1 MALYFSS
8 TFEPLL
14 EYVHQ
19 SNHLLLNLFNHW
31 LIRQVEHWT
40 EAITQFF
47 DGLGAWGAKQLI
59 SIAGR
64 DCAIEWRAVIQRVIS
79 MGKPMGKPLRP
90 YSGIVWLKKLNIE
103 MWDECEMIA
112 VYLRISFHTWST
124 YCIVNSQHQ
133 HDINMFFLTE
143 ASNRFQFLKYQYCC
157 CCCCCS
163 PVECDLRRGPTN
175 PTTSLQL
182 LPGTAQVGRA
192 QTAQIRSTHQSLGK
206 RVCIA
211 IFSIPMLCLNRIWKD
226 Y

>member
-1 MALYFSS
+1 MTGLPFWYHPGYHPTHTDSDPCFLKIQCYLQRFWYFFSRLMALYFSS

-133 HDINMFFLTE
+133 HDINMFF
-143 ASNRFQFLKYQYCC
+143 
-157 CCCCCS
+157 
-163 PVECDLRRGPTN
+163 
-175 PTTSLQL
+175 
-182 LPGTAQVGRA
+182 
-192 QTAQIRSTHQSLGK
+192 
-206 RVCIA
+206 
-211 IFSIPMLCLNRIWKD
+211 
-226 Y
+226 